1 MRARGRTR
9 DLNAL
14 PRLAGSVLD
23 PRAPFL
29 WTEGHEILGRTSI
42 VIPFELV
49 HTAYTLPLPTASGA
63 FQLNDSG
70 VASGNPP
77 LEATSHA
84 ICELVERDAVTLWTY
99 SPRQQQQ
106 IRKVNVRTVDDE
118 GCQSVLDKFASAGI
132 RAGVWDVT
140 TDTAIPAFVC
150 MIADDPS
157 TQHARPLAS
166 ATGSG
171 CHPSRSIAIL
181 RALTEAAQTR
191 LTIIAGS
198 RDDLSIATYRRGHDP
213 TVASEAIDMIT
224 ATGGG
229 RRYSDGPSYAGASF
243 HEDVAWEL
251 EQLRAI
257 NIEQIAVVDL
267 TRFRTRR
274 QIPLDAAPSQVLAR
288 PKTTQAYVLA
298 PGNGTIYEV
307 EASLLTITR
316 RVRAGNTA
324 IAMRLSRDGK
334 ALWVLYRDPAGLVE
348 IPFESMR
355 PGRRIRLPAP
365 PVDFDLCRETDEA
378 CVVATSARTIAVVSL
393 AKSSVSRTIQ
403 AATEPSIAR
412 FRMDGSQLITGSQA
426 DRSLTIYDV
435 PTGKTVV
442 RLPLSIAPREFCFTA
457 DGGHLY
463 VSGDGMDAVVSVFPY
478 RTEVWETLL
487 AGHAPGAMAIA
498 ESDRPPA
505 YLLVANPDA
514 DRVTVLDVE
523 KGNLVADVETGCTEV
538 PGVYAAGDV
547 AAYPGKVKLIA
558 CGFGEAAIAV
568 NNAAA
573 YLKPGASVFPGHSSN
588 QTK

>member
-1 MRARGRTR
+1 VNRPPISRRC
-9 DLNAL
+9 L
-14 PRLAGSVLD
+14 
-23 PRAPFL
+23 
-29 WTEGHEILGRTSI
+29 
-42 VIPFELV
+42 LV
-49 HTAYTLPLPTASGA
+49 
-63 FQLNDSG
+63 SG
-70 VASGNPP
+70 VAAAACSRPKAQRFFGYCFVANRD
-77 LEATSHA
+77 SH
-84 ICELVERDAVTLWTY
+84 
-99 SPRQQQQ
+99 S
-106 IRKVNVRTVDDE
+106 
-118 GCQSVLDKFASAGI
+118 
-132 RAGVWDVT
+132 
-140 TDTAIPAFVC
+140 
-150 MIADDPS
+150 
-157 TQHARPLAS
+157 
-166 ATGSG
+166 
-171 CHPSRSIAIL
+171 
-181 RALTEAAQTR
+181 
-191 LTIIAGS
+191 
-198 RDDLSIATYRRGHDP
+198 
-213 TVASEAIDMIT
+213 
-224 ATGGG
+224 
-229 RRYSDGPSYAGASF
+229 
-243 HEDVAWEL
+243 
-251 EQLRAI
+251 
-257 NIEQIAVVDL
+257 IAVVDL

-324 IAMRLSRDGK
+324 IAMRLSRSGD
-334 ALWVLYRDPAGLVE
+334 ALWVLYRDPASLVE
-348 IPFESMR
+348 IRFEDMR

-523 KGNLVADVETGCTEV
+523 TGNLVALVQVGNEPRSIVITPDNE
-538 PGVYAAGDV
+538 YALVLNEKSGDMAVIRIFSLGGNQVGGDRVKRYKSAPLFTMIPVGERPVSAAVV
-547 AAYPGKVKLIA
+547 ALV
-558 CGFGEAAIAV
+558 
-568 NNAAA
+568 
-573 YLKPGASVFPGHSSN
+573 
-588 QTK
+588 